1 MSDDLLLITRAN
13 GVATLTLNRPASLNA
28 LNRALRAELAA
39 SFAALATDGETR
51 VIILTGAGRAFCAG
65 VDLKELGSGAARV
78 GTPRDPAYD
87 PTAAMAQFP
96 GPIIGTVNGAAVTG
110 GFELALGCDLLI
122 ASPAARFADTHGR
135 VGVHPAWGL
144 SQRLPRLIGLA
155 RAKELSL
162 TGNFVDALTAER
174 WGLVNRIVPAEDLLA
189 TCQALAQDMLSL
201 DPDMLISY
209 KRLLDDGYA
218 LPFGPAMALESE
230 VAVAHNQRVNPA
242 DIEARRRAVLARG
255 RAQTGA

>member
-96 GPIIGTVNGAAVTG
+96 GPIIGAVNGAAVTG

>member
-13 GVATLTLNRPASLNA
+13 GLATLTLNRPASLNA

-78 GTPRDPAYD
+78 GAPRDPAYD

-96 GPIIGTVNGAAVTG
+96 GPIIGAVNGAAVTG

>member
-87 PTAAMAQFP
+87 PTAAMAQFA
-96 GPIIGTVNGAAVTG
+96 GPIIGAVNGAAVTG